1 MQQMQMSRREAVK
14 ESAAEGSE
22 SGSKSKTPVAKFSAG
37 GITAAI
43 WENQTKEGSPYNT
56 VTMDKRYKSGE
67 EWKSTKSM
75 RLNDL
80 PKAILVLEKAYEY
93 LALKGGED

>member
-1 MQQMQMSRREAVK
+1 MQVQVSKAEMKDEERPKA
-14 ESAAEGSE
+14 SA
-22 SGSKSKTPVAKFSAG
+22 PIAKFSAG

-43 WENQTKEGSPYNT
+43 WENDGKEGASYNT
-56 VTMDKRYKSGE
+56 VTMDKRYKSGD

-80 PKAILVLEKAYEY
+80 PKAVLVLQKAYEF
-93 LALKGGED
+93 LALKGADV